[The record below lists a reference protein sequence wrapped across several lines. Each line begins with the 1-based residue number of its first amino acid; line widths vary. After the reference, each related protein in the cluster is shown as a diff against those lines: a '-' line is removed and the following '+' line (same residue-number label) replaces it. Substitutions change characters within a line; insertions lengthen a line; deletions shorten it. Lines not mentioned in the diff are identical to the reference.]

1 MELKIP
7 RTGANLPEYK
17 ALQEEKDIATQI
29 KAYTVRY
36 HQRNWG
42 DRTATFIMM
51 FANLVLLRFR
61 DPHCQRGPW
70 E

>member
-7 RTGANLPEYK
+7 RTGANLPKYK
-17 ALQEEKDIATQI
+17 ALQEERDIALQI
-29 KAYTVRY
+29 KACTIRY
-36 HQRNWG
+36 HQRDWG
-42 DRTATFIMM
+42 DRTATFRMM

-61 DPHCQRGPW
+61 DSHCQRGRW